1 MARGKKSSGK
11 NYTSKGERRNVV
23 NGKQKSDDKS
33 ELETASNKM
42 KAFRKGKMV
51 WLTIPN
57 PNKNETNK
65 KFVKVI
71 ASDVWTKT
79 GPYLQS
85 RGSH

>member
-11 NYTSKGERRNVV
+11 NYTSKGEHRNVV
-23 NGKQKSDDKS
+23 NGKRKSGDKS

-71 ASDVWTKT
+71 ASDIWTKT

>member
-1 MARGKKSSGK
+1 MARSKKSSGK

-33 ELETASNKM
+33 ELETANNKM

>member
-23 NGKQKSDDKS
+23 NGKRKSSDVSHLD
-33 ELETASNKM
+33 TVSNKM
-42 KAFRKGKMV
+42 KAFKKGKLV
-51 WLTIPN
+51 WLTVPN
-57 PNKNETNK
+57 PNTNETNK

>member
-1 MARGKKSSGK
+1 MARGKKSSDK

-23 NGKQKSDDKS
+23 NGKRKSGNKS

-71 ASDVWTKT
+71 ASDIWTKT

>member
-1 MARGKKSSGK
+1 MARSKKSSGK

-23 NGKQKSDDKS
+23 NGKQKSGDKS

-71 ASDVWTKT
+71 ASDIWTKT